1 MNKVLVQPAGYAI
14 TIASWENDADFNATK
29 TLSVATLQEAQIIV
43 AIAKLFN
50 SYWRNKTIRGET
62 SFDNLYEPGDSELA
76 AMFKAIAQIVGDYP
90 LFQRLYGY
98 DDWDDYRTPTE
109 QEFEDYIE
117 GIVVGP
123 IEYMHAAVFELLDSL
138 GLSGQQEGQYTR
150 VAESITVHYYAEP
163 IYAEDVTSTFN

>member
-29 TLSVATLQEAQIIV
+29 TLSVANLQEAQIVV
-43 AIAKLFN
+43 AIAKLFG

-62 SFDNLYEPGDSELA
+62 SFDNLYEPSVSELT
-76 AMFKAIAQIVGDYP
+76 AMCQAIAKIVGVYP
-90 LFQRLYGY
+90 LFQRLYGWS
-98 DDWDDYRTPTE
+98 DEDFSMPTE
-109 QEFEDYIE
+109 QDFNEDE
-117 GIVVGP
+117 SDAV
-123 IEYMHAAVFELLDSL
+123 EELHDAVFELLASL

-163 IYAEDVTSTFN
+163 VYAEDVTSTFN